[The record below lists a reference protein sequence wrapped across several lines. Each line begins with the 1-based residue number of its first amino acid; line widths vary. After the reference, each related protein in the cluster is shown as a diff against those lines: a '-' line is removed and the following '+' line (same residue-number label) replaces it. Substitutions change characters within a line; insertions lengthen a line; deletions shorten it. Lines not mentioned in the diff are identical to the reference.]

1 MPCPRGMSLLDLSR
15 IRSALERSTSPNT
28 LRAYD
33 QAWRRWVAW
42 TKARGI
48 RAMPAT
54 PELVAAFLT
63 ELADQ
68 GLSVA
73 TLRLQKVALGRAHRS
88 IYTPDPTATQGVRRV
103 MAGIAP
109 GARPPAAP
117 GKTPDRGCLGGGEG
131 LGYKTPT
138 AQRRILCSA
147 LRTPLQTTPTGLIQ
161 MWILK
166 LQKC

>member
-68 GLSVA
+68 GLSDAGIIPDSYLLEGFIPAWAGGVRCGIG
-73 TLRLQKVALGRAHRS
+73 TCVDSFPGGPGLFSCRGRARES
-88 IYTPDPTATQGVRRV
+88 
-103 MAGIAP
+103 
-109 GARPPAAP
+109 
-117 GKTPDRGCLGGGEG
+117 EG
-131 LGYKTPT
+131 
-138 AQRRILCSA
+138 
-147 LRTPLQTTPTGLIQ
+147 
-161 MWILK
+161 
-166 LQKC
+166 

>member
-63 ELADQ
+63 ELANQ

-103 MAGIAP
+103 MAGIAREH
-109 GARPPAAP
+109 GRPQRQAKLLTEAALAAV
-117 GKTPDRGCLGGGEG
+117 R
-131 LGYKTPT
+131 
-138 AQRRILCSA
+138 ASA
-147 LRTPLQTTPTGLIQ
+147 IRLRLHKDGF
-161 MWILK
+161 
-166 LQKC
+166 CAVR